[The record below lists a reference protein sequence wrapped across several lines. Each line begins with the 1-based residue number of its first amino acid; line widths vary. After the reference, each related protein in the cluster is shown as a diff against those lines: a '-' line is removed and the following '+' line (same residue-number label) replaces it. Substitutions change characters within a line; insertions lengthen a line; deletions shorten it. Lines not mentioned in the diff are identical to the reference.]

1 MRNSL
6 NIIDNP
12 DCLFGLFFVFFF
24 RENDYLS
31 IKGHMEN
38 MCVQIFEHTL
48 EKLGSEI
55 KSELSAHFV
64 CPDVL
69 GIGPSEE
76 RKALVL
82 TS

>member
-1 MRNSL
+1 MRNNL
-6 NIIDNP
+6 NIVDNP
-12 DCLFGLFFVFFF
+12 DFVYLVCFF

-69 GIGPSEE
+69 GTGPSEE